1 MQHKNFMNWLLA
13 FFLAKH
19 IECFTQYG
27 SCPDKYNIVLQE
39 LYGYPLYFKLPR
51 NEYNA
56 KFSIFPDVAQVNLY
70 RRLPSTIIANIQLR
84 KAIGIVKSNVV
95 DEQGVVLGIADNR
108 SNLPVL
114 EGEFNL
120 AALQILTEISNLTSQ
135 SVQGNLQDQTLTV
148 RLGNAVSV
156 LIDLQKTRTAWYSP
170 LQAILNRS
178 KIDGKIPQKID
189 LRFTSPVVTY

>member
-84 KAIGIVKSNVV
+84 KAIGIK
-95 DEQGVVLGIADNR
+95 AKR
-108 SNLPVL
+108 KRTHHPRAAY
-114 EGEFNL
+114 L
-120 AALQILTEISNLTSQ
+120 AA
-135 SVQGNLQDQTLTV
+135 QDPQ
-148 RLGNAVSV
+148 RQDHAPP
-156 LIDLQKTRTAWYSP
+156 AESP
-170 LQAILNRS
+170 R
-178 KIDGKIPQKID
+178 DGP
-189 LRFTSPVVTY
+189 P